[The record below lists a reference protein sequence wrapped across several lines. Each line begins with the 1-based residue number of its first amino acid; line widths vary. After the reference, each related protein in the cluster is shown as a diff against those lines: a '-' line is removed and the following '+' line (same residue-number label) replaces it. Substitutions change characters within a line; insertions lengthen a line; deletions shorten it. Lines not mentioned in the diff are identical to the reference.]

1 MPINDKWQ
9 YFVIGL
15 FFGIIL
21 FGAAILVFFTP
32 KAIPQSVSRPSD
44 NLINPDKTLIPFSIE
59 GKINLNKASINE
71 LMQIPG
77 IGEVKAL
84 AIVEYRNKYGF
95 FENIEELLYVPG
107 IGDSLLEVLREQ
119 IYIE

>member
-15 FFGIIL
+15 FFGIII